1 MLFTHLTQ
9 AMTALVDV
17 LAQNQR
23 RLVEAQFDVCRQWVV
38 EGENLQ
44 ETLEH
49 FAANVRYIAMK
60 LEHFPHDGVV
70 TGSFHQVTPRIR
82 EV

>member
-1 MLFTHLTQ
+1 MFWLFRTV
-9 AMTALVDV
+9 TANVSPP
-17 LAQNQR
+17 N
-23 RLVEAQFDVCRQWVV
+23 VCRQWVV

-60 LEHFPHDGVV
+60 VEHFPHDGVV
-70 TGSFHQVTPRIR
+70 SQGFHQVTPRIR
-82 EV
+82 EI

>member
-1 MLFTHLTQ
+1 MFWLLRTVTADLTPPG
-9 AMTALVDV
+9 
-17 LAQNQR
+17 
-23 RLVEAQFDVCRQWVV
+23 VCRQWVI
-38 EGENLQ
+38 EGENLE

-49 FAANVRYIAMK
+49 FRSNVRYMSMK
-60 LEHFPHDGVV
+60 MDVVPHDGVV